1 MWACGK
7 PKSLAH
13 VFKGTLDFR
22 PCLFPAFLDGLV
34 GVGTFKYAKS
44 RMKCV
49 QCAMLRGLS
58 FGFLSFGSL
67 GYELEGMW

>member
-1 MWACGK
+1 MLRACGR
-7 PKSLAH
+7 PKSLAL
-13 VFKGTLDFR
+13 VLKGTLDFR

-44 RMKCV
+44 RMKYV

-58 FGFLSFGSL
+58 FWVS
-67 GYELEGMW
+67 ELWEFRI